1 MVHSEDIKQAAL
13 YLFAYKGY
21 SATSMQDIA
30 EAVGIKKPSIYSHFK
45 SKSEIFL
52 ILLED
57 QARQFTD
64 TVKTSLE
71 EMKATEMKEIFY
83 QVFNANMKLY
93 SDRRNLLFFKQ
104 AVLLS
109 TGIADEDIEK
119 KLKEIMQGVNMF
131 VMMSLQKTLSA
142 NCIHPKFMQ
151 RGMFLFMIFLQG
163 YLDWMLMSDPHQVID
178 TRAAW
183 NEFWNGMGQFPSA

>member
-21 SATSMQDIA
+21 AATSMQDIA

-52 ILLED
+52 TLLED
-57 QARQFTD
+57 QARKFTN
-64 TVKTSLE
+64 TVKVSLE
-71 EMKATEMKEIFY
+71 EMKATEMKEILY
-83 QVFNANMKLY
+83 QVFNANMQLY
-93 SDRRNLLFFKQ
+93 ADRRNLLFFKQ

-109 TGIADEDIEK
+109 TGIADEDIEE
-119 KLKEIMQGVNMF
+119 KLKEIMKNVNMF

-142 NCIHPKFMQ
+142 NGINVKSME
-151 RGMFLFMIFLQG
+151 RGMFQFMLFLQG
-163 YLDWMLMSDPHQVID
+163 YLDWMLVSDTHRPID

-183 NEFWNGMGQFPSA
+183 EDFWNGMEKLPPA

>member
-21 SATSMQDIA
+21 AATSMQDIA

-52 ILLED
+52 LLLED
-57 QARQFTD
+57 QARQFTNI
-64 TVKTSLE
+64 VKSALE
-71 EMKATEMKEIFY
+71 ETKATEMKEILY
-83 QVFNANMKLY
+83 QVFNANMQLY

-109 TGIADEDIEK
+109 TGIADEDIEG
-119 KLKEIMQGVNMF
+119 KLKEIMKGVNMF
-131 VMMSLQKTLSA
+131 VMMNLQKTLSE
-142 NCIHPKFMQ
+142 NGVSFKSFEK
-151 RGMFLFMIFLQG
+151 GMFLFMVFLQG
-163 YLDWMLMSDPHQVID
+163 YLDWMLLDTHQSID

-183 NEFWNGMGQFPSA
+183 EQFWNGMEKFPPA